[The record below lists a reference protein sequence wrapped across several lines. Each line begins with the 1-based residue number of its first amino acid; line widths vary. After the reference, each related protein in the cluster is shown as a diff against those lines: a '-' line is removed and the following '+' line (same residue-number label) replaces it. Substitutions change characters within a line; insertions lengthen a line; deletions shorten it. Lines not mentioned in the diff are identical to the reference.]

1 MKEMYEELKLEVHQF
16 EEGDV
21 VTYSGDEYDIPEGQD
36 GNN

>member
-21 VTYSGDEYDIPEGQD
+21 VTYSGDEYDVP
-36 GNN
+36 